1 MIPDPRRL
9 GRARGRMAELGVDVL
24 LLSVGP
30 DLPYFTGYEAMP
42 LERLTMFVL
51 PQSGDPVLLVPRL
64 EAPRV
69 DEHPHLFAVETWD
82 ETDDPVARVAAMTG
96 PVARAAIG
104 DQTWARFVLALQQA
118 LPSTQFVAA
127 REVTASLRIVKDA
140 DEIDALRRAA
150 QAVDHIAAAMRSE
163 PFAGRREID
172 VHNELVERMLEAGH
186 ERANFAIV
194 AAAANAASPHHE
206 PSTRVIDDGDV
217 VLCDFGG
224 TMAGYCSDITR
235 MFVVGEPASE
245 VRDAYAVLVEAQE
258 AGVRAAVVGEACEG
272 VDAAAR
278 RVITD
283 AGYGEYFVHRT
294 GHGLGISTHEPP
306 WIMRGENVELKV
318 GMVHSI
324 EPGIYLPGEFGVRLE
339 EIVHVTDE
347 GCERF
352 SRLPRDLHVA
362 EAR

>member
-1 MIPDPRRL
+1 
-9 GRARGRMAELGVDVL
+9 MAEVGVDVL

-51 PQSGDPVLLVPRL
+51 PQRGDPVLLVPRL

-96 PVARAAIG
+96 PIARAAIG
-104 DQTWARFVLALQQA
+104 DQTWARFVLALQHA
-118 LPSTQFVAA
+118 LPATEFVAA

-140 DEIDALRRAA
+140 TEVEALRCAA
-150 QAVDHIAAAMRSE
+150 HAVDDIAAAMRTE
-163 PFAGRREID
+163 RFAGRREID

-206 PSTRVIDDGDV
+206 PSTRVIADGDA

-235 MFVVGEPASE
+235 MFVVGEPPSE

-258 AGVRAAVVGEACEG
+258 AGVRAAVVGEICEE
-272 VDAAAR
+272 VDGAAR

-283 AGYGEYFVHRT
+283 AGYGDFFVHRT
-294 GHGLGISTHEPP
+294 GHGIGTEAHEDPYIVAGNHEPLAP
-306 WIMRGENVELKV
+306 G
-318 GMVHSI
+318 HAFSI
-324 EPGIYLPGEFGVRLE
+324 EPGIYLPGRFGLRLE
-339 EIVHVTDE
+339 DIVVATDA
-347 GCERF
+347 GPER
-352 SRLPRDLHVA
+352 LNHAPRDLAIVG
-362 EAR
+362 